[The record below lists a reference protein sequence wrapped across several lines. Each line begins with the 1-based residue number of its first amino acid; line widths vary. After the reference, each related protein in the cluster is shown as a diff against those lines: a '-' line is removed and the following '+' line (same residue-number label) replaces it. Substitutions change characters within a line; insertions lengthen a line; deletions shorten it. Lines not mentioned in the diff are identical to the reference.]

1 MFEVCKQE
9 KNNPVVLV
17 VEDEYLVVLVAIE
30 LVSELGFKTISAKN
44 ADEAIAVLEQRDDI
58 RVVFTDVNMP
68 GSMDGLKLAHVVR
81 GRLPPIDIIVT
92 SAVDLGGAQRLPERG
107 IFLCK
112 PYTFD
117 QVERALHAFNG

>member
-44 ADEAIAVLEQRDDI
+44 ADEAIAV
-58 RVVFTDVNMP
+58 
-68 GSMDGLKLAHVVR
+68 
-81 GRLPPIDIIVT
+81 
-92 SAVDLGGAQRLPERG
+92 
-107 IFLCK
+107 
-112 PYTFD
+112 
-117 QVERALHAFNG
+117 